1 MHAVA
6 AADRADCAGETKA
19 LDFRHWVT
27 LSLTGLLAFSGSALS
42 ACPKSG
48 VQLPSGPLSRAL
60 IALGKQCRVSLV
72 MQPNSVSSIQVRE
85 QHLETSNGSIAPALH
100 QLLDKTPLTFMHT
113 GTNAVAIIAR
123 PTESESDHAAAV
135 QTLPAEEV
143 TVTGQSL
150 TGSHLRHLKL
160 DSYAPIDV
168 LAQPELEI
176 TGAQTV
182 AELLKFL
189 PAVSGNSTSTSV
201 TNGGNGTATV
211 TLRGLPASNTLVLIN
226 GRRIVNNGF
235 GGEAADLNTIPLSAV
250 DRIEVLKDG
259 ASAVYGS
266 DAIAGVVNII
276 LRRDF
281 DGLDI
286 SSYYGQAVR
295 GDQRTNSYSITWGGG
310 SETSHL
316 MFSLAHYRQGEIR
329 SRDRDLSDSADNRA
343 LGGTDVRSSA
353 SPSGYISLASGV
365 VTNDGDGFTPWSE
378 DFLYNFR
385 EHTSALVPSERQ
397 SLYVAASH
405 SLSDTV
411 DAYAESMVIR
421 TRSELTMAPTPVFTR
436 FDNGDLSIA
445 RDQIYNPFG
454 EEITDVRKRVQELGP
469 RIQNNDTDTWRLN
482 TGIKGQADEWRWELT
497 AATHYTR
504 ANETLSNLIDPN
516 RLSLALKGPDVCAE
530 ENGCVAVNLLGAP
543 GSIDGVQLGYI
554 RAENRVDGTTRMHS
568 VTYVADGPLG
578 GNAAGEILAA
588 AGIEIRRE
596 AIDFTSTDSAGL
608 SLIGGV
614 ASGAAE
620 GQRLIGEAFA
630 EISLPLKADRLW
642 LDGALRYSEYSDFG
656 NTANPK
662 IALRWRP
669 WPTLLVRAS
678 YATGFKAPTLIDMN
692 QTGHQSQEFL
702 FDPCTNSNADQ
713 LPGCNGRADQDRIQY
728 LTEYGGNPN
737 LQPETSDNRS
747 LGIVWTPGDFTG
759 FHASLDLFEIRQ
771 NDVIDTSPQYLITK
785 NAYHGL
791 FRDRVQRDGEGDI
804 TRIVA
809 TRLNIGAREVRGVDA
824 SMRYQYQSKSLG
836 LIRWSMNS
844 SHMSSYLNQLAP
856 GSPVEDLS
864 GTFADAASGGAGS
877 LPEWKA
883 NTGIYWQRG
892 RWEGGYTI
900 HYVSDLEE
908 SFTLNDQAVTRTIDS
923 WSTHDLQLA
932 YGVPSGFRFAIG
944 IDNLLDQAPP
954 FAASAFNDN
963 FDARTYDLTGR
974 YCYTTFSFSM

>member
-1 MHAVA
+1 M
-6 AADRADCAGETKA
+6 
-19 LDFRHWVT
+19 DFRHWAT
-27 LSLTGLLAFSGSALS
+27 LSLAGLLTFCESALA

-48 VQLPSGPLSRAL
+48 VQLSSGPLSRAL
-60 IALGKQCRVSLV
+60 ISLGKQCRVSLV
-72 MQPNSVSSIQVRE
+72 VQTNSVSGIQIHEQLVQTPDTSIE
-85 QHLETSNGSIAPALH
+85 PALR
-100 QLLDKTPLTFMHT
+100 QLLEGTDLTFVHT
-113 GTNAVAIIAR
+113 STNAIAIVAR
-123 PTESESDHAAAV
+123 QEQPSDRESTTTSI
-135 QTLPAEEV
+135 LPAEEI

-176 TGAQTV
+176 TGAQTI

-281 DGLDI
+281 DGLDV
-286 SSYYGQAVR
+286 SSYYGQAEH
-295 GDQRTNSYSITWGGG
+295 GDQQTNSYNITWGGG
-310 SETSHL
+310 NETSHL
-316 MFSLAHYRQGEIR
+316 MFSLAHYRQGEIL
-329 SRDRDLSDSADNRA
+329 SRNRELSASADNRMR
-343 LGGTDVRSSA
+343 GGTDLRSSA
-353 SPSGYISLASGV
+353 SPSGYIALSDGV
-365 VTNDGDGFTPWSE
+365 VTNNDGEFTPWNQ
-378 DFLYNFR
+378 DYLYDFR
-385 EHTSALVPSERQ
+385 EQTSALVPSERQ

-405 SLSDTV
+405 SLTDTV
-411 DAYAESMVIR
+411 DAYAESMMIR
-421 TRSELTMAPTPVFTR
+421 TRSESTLAPTPVFTR
-436 FDNGDLSIA
+436 FDNGDLDIA
-445 RDQIYNPFG
+445 SNQVYNPFG
-454 EEITDVRKRVQELGP
+454 EDITDVRKRVLELGP

-482 TGIKGQADEWRWELT
+482 TGVKGEINEWRWEFT
-497 AATHYTR
+497 AATHYTAAR
-504 ANETLSNLIDPN
+504 ETLNNLIDPN
-516 RLSLALKGPDVCAE
+516 HLSLALKGPDICTE

-543 GSIDGVQLGYI
+543 GSIDAAQLDYI
-554 RAENRVDGTTRMHS
+554 RGENRVNGTSRMNS

-578 GNAAGEILAA
+578 RNTAGDILAA
-588 AGIEIRRE
+588 AGIEVRRE
-596 AIDFTSTDSAGL
+596 SIDFTSTDSAGL

-630 EISLPLKADRLW
+630 EISLPLRADSLW
-642 LDGALRYSEYSDFG
+642 LDGAVRYSEYSDFG

-662 IALRWRP
+662 MALRWRP
-669 WPTLLVRAS
+669 WPTLLLRAS
-678 YATGFKAPTLIDMN
+678 YATGFKAPTLVDMN

-713 LPGCNGRADQDRIQY
+713 LLGCSGRADQDRIQY
-728 LTEYGGNPN
+728 LTEYGGNRD

-747 LGIVWTPGDFTG
+747 FGIVWTPGDFTG
-759 FHASLDLFEIRQ
+759 FHASIDLYEIRQ
-771 NDVIDTSPQYLITK
+771 NDVIDTSPQYLITN
-785 NAYHGL
+785 NAYNGL
-791 FRDRVQRDGEGDI
+791 FTDRVQRDSEGDI
-804 TRIVA
+804 TRIIA

-824 SMRYQYQSKSLG
+824 SMRYQYQSKELG

-856 GSPVEDLS
+856 GSPVEDLAGS
-864 GTFADAASGGAGS
+864 FADAASGGAGS
-877 LPEWKA
+877 LPTWKA
-883 NTGIYWQRG
+883 NTGVYWQRG

-900 HYVSDLEE
+900 HYVSELEE
-908 SFTLNDQAVTRTIDS
+908 RFTLNDQAITRTIDS

-932 YGVPSGFRFAIG
+932 YGVPTGFRFAIG

-963 FDARTYDLTGR
+963 FDARTYDLSGR
-974 YCYTTFSFSM
+974 YWYTTFSLSM

>member
-1 MHAVA
+1 M
-6 AADRADCAGETKA
+6 
-19 LDFRHWVT
+19 DFRHWVA
-27 LSLTGLLAFSGSALS
+27 LSLAGLLALSESALS
-42 ACPKSG
+42 ACPESG
-48 VQLPSGPLSRAL
+48 VQLPAGPLSRAL
-60 IALGKQCRVSLV
+60 ISLGKQCRVSLV
-72 MQPNSVSSIQVRE
+72 TQANNVSSILIRE
-85 QHLETSNGSIAPALH
+85 QHLETPDGSIAPALQ
-100 QLLDKTPLTFMHT
+100 QLLNNTALTFTHT
-113 GTNAVAIIAR
+113 GTNAVAIVAR
-123 PTESESDHAAAV
+123 PQQPAGESSAAP
-135 QTLPAEEV
+135 TLPAEEI

-176 TGAQTV
+176 TGAQTI

-189 PAVSGNSTSTSV
+189 PAVSGNSTSTAV

-226 GRRIVNNGF
+226 GRRIVSNGF

-281 DGLDI
+281 DGLDV
-286 SSYYGQAVR
+286 SSYYGQAGR
-295 GDQRTNSYSITWGGG
+295 GDQQTHSYSITWGGG
-310 SETSHL
+310 NETNHL
-316 MFSLAHYRQGEIR
+316 MFSLAHYRQGEIL
-329 SRDRDLSDSADNRA
+329 SRDRDLSASADNRHR
-343 LGGTDVRSSA
+343 GGTDLRSSA
-353 SPSGYISLASGV
+353 SPTGYISLASGV
-365 VTNDGDGFTPWSE
+365 VTNNGGEFTPWSQ
-378 DFLYNFR
+378 DYLYDFR
-385 EHTSALVPSERQ
+385 EYTSALVPSERQ
-397 SLYVAASH
+397 SVYMAGSH
-405 SLSDTV
+405 SLTDSL
-411 DAYAESMVIR
+411 DAYVETMVIR
-421 TRSELTMAPTPVFTR
+421 TRSESTLAPTPVFTR

-445 RDQIYNPFG
+445 SDQIFNPFG
-454 EEITDVRKRVQELGP
+454 EEITDVRKRVLELGP
-469 RIQNNDTDTWRLN
+469 RIQTNGTDTWRLN
-482 TGIKGQADEWRWELT
+482 TGMKGQIDEWRWELT

-504 ANETLSNLIDPN
+504 ANETLNNLIDPN
-516 RLSLALKGPDVCAE
+516 HLSLSLKGPDTCITE
-530 ENGCVAVNLLGAP
+530 TGCVAVNLLGAP
-543 GSIDGVQLGYI
+543 GSIDDAQLDYI
-554 RAENRVDGTTRMHS
+554 RAENRVNGASRMHS

-578 GNAAGEILAA
+578 RNSAGDILAA

-596 AIDFTSTDSAGL
+596 AIDFTSTDSDGL

-614 ASGAAE
+614 ASGAAQ

-630 EISLPLKADRLW
+630 EISLPLRAESLW
-642 LDGALRYSEYSDFG
+642 LDGAVRYSEYSDFG

-662 IALRWRP
+662 LALRWRP
-669 WPTLLVRAS
+669 WPSLLIRAS
-678 YATGFKAPTLIDMN
+678 YATGFKAPTLVDMN

-728 LTEYGGNPN
+728 LTEFGGNPE

-747 LGIVWTPGDFTG
+747 LGLVWTPGDFTG

-785 NAYHGL
+785 NAYNGL
-791 FRDRVQRDGEGDI
+791 FTDRVLRDGEGDI
-804 TRIVA
+804 TRVVA
-809 TRLNIGAREVRGVDA
+809 TRLNIGAREVRGIDA
-824 SMRYQYQSKSLG
+824 SMRYQYQSRELG

-856 GSPVEDLS
+856 GSPIENLS

-900 HYVSDLEE
+900 HYVSELKE
-908 SFTLNDQAVTRTIDS
+908 SFTLNDQAVTRSIDS

-932 YGVPSGFRFAIG
+932 YGVPSGFRFAVG

-963 FDARTYDLTGR
+963 FDARTYDLSGR
-974 YCYTTFSFSM
+974 YWYTTFSFSM